1 MKDFSTGRGQW
12 LRRFS
17 LATHWKAMVLLM
29 MLCIGLPA
37 GAQNITVSG
46 TVEDATGEP
55 MIGATVLVDGS
66 KEGVSTDID
75 GNFSLRNVSPK
86 ATLKVSYIGYK
97 TETVRVEGRTEIKIV
112 LHEDSE
118 TLDEVVVVGYGT
130 VKKKD
135 LTGSVSTVKGDDLVK
150 VPTANVAQAMTGRLA
165 GVQITTTDGSPDAE
179 MVIRVRGGGS
189 ITGDNSPLYVVDGFP
204 VSSIS
209 DINPADIADITVL
222 KDASSTAIY
231 GSQGAN
237 GVILITT
244 KTPEGGKTT
253 ITYNGYLQGK
263 HVNKKIDA
271 MNPYDYVMF
280 LYEKAAMGGSSDIKN
295 FENRFGSFADLDLY
309 KYQEGYDWYDDA
321 FNNHDLSQ
329 SHQVSIS
336 GGSDK
341 TKFTLSGAYVNDQAL
356 IKDQGYSRFNLSIK
370 LRHQIASNLRFE
382 FGSRMSDTET
392 RGAGTSGS
400 KLSFRSYDLVNKAPV
415 NGLYDQIDQA
425 TIDQMDEDEYESYLS
440 QTQLLSQRA
449 ALDWKKRKERRFHY
463 DGAISWDII
472 KPLTYRAEVGY
483 DYTFRDTQ
491 QWWDAKSNKAVQ
503 EGGSL
508 PMGEWEKRNDWKLR
522 LTHTLNFTKDFGA
535 HAVNA
540 MIGQEYVASN
550 YELNTMN
557 GKYFVEGT
565 TPEKMFAAMQANS
578 GSTGSRTISSSL
590 GKEDRTLS
598 FFGRA
603 NYNYDGRYYATFTFR
618 ADGSSKFAKGNRWGY
633 FPAGSLAWRI
643 SQEEFMSSTR
653 EWLSNLKLRASYGS
667 SGNNRIGSALFETL
681 YKNYSGSKYYGAGGI
696 QRPHWTLNNSQ
707 LANPNLK
714 WETTVTRNVGLDFG
728 FLNERFS
735 GSVELYW
742 NTVKDLLLNRN
753 ITAIGYTTM
762 QQNIGQTSNKGIEVQ
777 INGYAVNTRD
787 FQLQFNANIAFNKN
801 KVDKLADSDYMTT
814 NSGAFSTDMRGI
826 DDYRVIVGQPLGLVW
841 GFVHDGFYTVDDFET
856 YTDAAGKTQF
866 VMNGKDY
873 VLKEGVVNNSYTT
886 AGSKGGLRPGAPKY
900 KDLDGNKT
908 ITADGDRT
916 IIGKTQPKFTGGF
929 GINAFWKGFDFSAN
943 FNFVVGNDVYNLDK
957 MITTQQYRNDWS
969 NLRDYMGAGSA
980 WTYLDRNT
988 GTIVTDYETLKA
1000 MNAGKKYWSALS
1012 MSGNNPTPTSWAVE
1026 DGSYLRLQTLTLG
1039 YTLPAAW
1046 TRKFAC
1052 NQLRLYCT
1060 LNNVATITG
1069 YSGYD
1074 PEVSSAI
1081 NGSSYSGLTP
1091 GADYS
1096 AYPKAFSWTAGVN
1109 ISF

>member
-1 MKDFSTGRGQW
+1 
-12 LRRFS
+12 
-17 LATHWKAMVLLM
+17 M
-29 MLCIGLPA
+29 MLCVGLPVS
-37 GAQNITVSG
+37 AQNITVSG
-46 TVEDATGEP
+46 TVEDGNGDP
-55 MIGATVLVDGS
+55 MIGATVMVDGS
-66 KEGVSTDID
+66 KDGVSTDVD

-86 ATLKVSYIGYK
+86 ATLKISYIGYK
-97 TETVRVEGRTEIKIV
+97 TETVKVDGRNNIKVV
-112 LHEDSE
+112 LREDTE

-189 ITGDNSPLYVVDGFP
+189 VTGDNSPLYVVDGFP

-244 KTPEGGKTT
+244 KSPEGGKTT

-263 HVNKKIDA
+263 HINKKIKSMD
-271 MNPYDYVMF
+271 PYDYVMF
-280 LYEKAAMGGSSDIKN
+280 LYEKAAMGSSSDMKT
-295 FENRFGSFADLDLY
+295 FENRFGQFSDLDLY
-309 KYQEGYDWYDDA
+309 QYMDGYDWYDDA
-321 FNNHDLSQ
+321 FNNHNLSQ

-341 TKFTLSGAYVNDQAL
+341 TKFTISGAYIDDQAL
-356 IKDQGYSRFNLSIK
+356 IKDQGYSRFNLTMKI
-370 LRHQIASNLRFE
+370 RHQIASNLRFE

-392 RGAGTSGS
+392 RGAGTSGQ

-425 TIDQMDEDEYESYLS
+425 TIDQMDEEEYDSYLS
-440 QTQLLSQRA
+440 QTQLLSARA
-449 ALDWKKRKERRFHY
+449 ALDWKHRNERKFHY

-483 DYTFRDTQ
+483 DYSFRDTK
-491 QWWDAKSNKAVQ
+491 QWWSEESSRAVQ
-503 EGGSL
+503 DGGSL

-522 LTHTLNFTKDFGA
+522 LMHSLTFTKDFGV
-535 HAVNA
+535 HALNA
-540 MIGQEYVASN
+540 LIGQEYVASN
-550 YELNTMN
+550 YETNTMN
-557 GKYFVEGT
+557 GKYFVAGVS
-565 TPEKMFAAMQANS
+565 PEKMFAAMQANS
-578 GSTGSRTISSSL
+578 GSTGSRTISSTL
-590 GKEDRTLS
+590 GQEERTLS
-598 FFGRA
+598 FLGRV
-603 NYNYDGRYYATFTFR
+603 NYNYDGRYYATVTFR
-618 ADGSSKFAKGNRWGY
+618 ADGSSKFAKDNRWGY

-643 SQEEFMSSTR
+643 SQEEFMASTR
-653 EWLSNLKLRASYGS
+653 EWLSNLKIRASYGT

-681 YKNYSGSKYYGAGGI
+681 YKDYSSTKYYGAGSI
-696 QRPHWTLNNSQ
+696 QNPHWTLNNTQ

-714 WETTVTRNVGLDFG
+714 WETTITRNIGLDFG
-728 FLNERFS
+728 FLNERFN
-735 GSVELYW
+735 GSVEVYW
-742 NTVKDLLLNRN
+742 NTVKDLLLNRS
-753 ITAIGYTTM
+753 ITAVGYTTM
-762 QQNIGQTSNKGIEVQ
+762 QQNVGQTSNRGVEFQV
-777 INGYAVNTRD
+777 NGYAVNTRD
-787 FQLQFNANIAFNKN
+787 FQLTFNANIAFNRN
-801 KVDKLADSDYMTT
+801 KVDKLADADYMTT
-814 NSGAFSTDMRGI
+814 NSGAFSTDMRGL

-841 GFVHDGFYTVDDFET
+841 GFVHDGFYTCDDFQTYVDDN
-856 YTDAAGKTQF
+856 GVTQF
-866 VMNGKDY
+866 VMNGSNY
-873 VLKEGVVNNSYTT
+873 VLKEGVVDNSYTT

-900 KDLDGNKT
+900 RDLDDDGV
-908 ITADGDRT
+908 ITAEGDRT

-929 GINAFWKGFDFSAN
+929 GLTAFWKGFDFSAN

-957 MITTQQYRNDWS
+957 MVTTQQYRNDWS
-969 NLRDYMGAGSA
+969 NLRDFMGASTA
-980 WTYLDRNT
+980 WTYLDRTT
-988 GTIVTDYETLKA
+988 GTIVSDYETLKA
-1000 MNAGKKYWSALS
+1000 MNEGKKYWSALS

-1039 YTLPAAW
+1039 YTLPVSW

-1052 NQLRLYCT
+1052 NQLRVYCT